1 MTTRRIGETLYPAGN
16 CVLLPKG
23 LGWPDDNARPGVG
36 APDDFGSNSIGY
48 RDRDGRTHSRVYVV
62 GKQQRYWVPNNDIEP
77 FDPTVTGPRT
87 DPKICLSCCRL
98 KPLTDFPTN
107 QHNQTEGNI
116 TRPRCSQCFTAES
129 GGRGLTTKTRREY
142 REQSGAPRK
151 GDLWRCPVCRKV
163 SIADVNV
170 KIVVDHDHAT
180 RTPRGLLCES
190 CNTGLGRFKNGE
202 EFLEDAQAYLRNFD
216 AERQS

>member
-1 MTTRRIGETLYPAGN
+1 MPTIRIGETLYPAAH

-23 LGWPDDNARPGVG
+23 EGWPDDNARPGVG
-36 APDDFGSNSIGY
+36 APDNFGPNSIGY
-48 RDRDGRTHSRVYVV
+48 HDRPGRANSRIYVV
-62 GKQQRYWVPNNDIEP
+62 GPQRLYWVPNPDIQP
-77 FDPTVTGPRT
+77 FNPAATGPRT

-98 KPLTDFPTN
+98 KPLADFPTN
-107 QHNQTEGNI
+107 QHNRTEGSI
-116 TRPRCSQCFTAES
+116 TRPRCQECYTAES
-129 GGRGLTTKTRREY
+129 GGRGLTPKTRQEY
-142 REQSGAPRK
+142 RNQDGAPRR
-151 GDLWRCPVCRKV
+151 GDLWRCPVCRKI

-202 EFLEDAQAYLRNFD
+202 EYLEDAKSYLRDFD
-216 AERQS
+216 AGRE